1 MIREGNI
8 HMSNDLQTSLSLSAS
23 GMKAQSLRMRVI
35 SENIANADTTGNG
48 PNALPYRRQVVTF
61 ANELDKAT
69 GTQMVKVDEIARDPG
84 EFQRKYMPGHPSAD
98 NDGYVLYPN
107 VNSLVETMD
116 MREAQRSYEANLN
129 VIEVS
134 RMMLTRTIDMLRS

>member
-1 MIREGNI
+1 
-8 HMSNDLQTSLSLSAS
+8 MSNDLQTSLSLSAS

-35 SENIANADTTGNG
+35 SENIANSDTTGNG

-84 EFQRKYMPGHPSAD
+84 EFQRKYMPSHPSAD

-107 VNSLVETMD
+107 VNALVETMD